1 MWRSLTF
8 ICRLAQPPILSYNS
22 PSGVQNPGNPLPWA
36 HALQPAHAGGERW
49 SRHPS
54 LVIAAEQ
61 IRLFLWS
68 VLRALRPS
76 ASPLGVQHK
85 PTRCTRNPQPWRLFL
100 IAEGSHDHKWSK
112 QELLFTDEET
122 QAKPSDLWYSHLAIL
137 FGQVHFPGNPSASAE
152 LNFNKCNP
160 LPCWTNVWNSP
171 WVLLPHAPA
180 IMNTKAYFSDLNL
193 LKI

>member
-8 ICRLAQPPILSYNS
+8 TCRLAQPPILSYNS
-22 PSGVQNPGNPLPWA
+22 PSGVENPGNPLPWA

-85 PTRCTRNPQPWRLFL
+85 TNTLYQKPSAVAFIPHRRRLTWPQ
-100 IAEGSHDHKWSK
+100 WSK